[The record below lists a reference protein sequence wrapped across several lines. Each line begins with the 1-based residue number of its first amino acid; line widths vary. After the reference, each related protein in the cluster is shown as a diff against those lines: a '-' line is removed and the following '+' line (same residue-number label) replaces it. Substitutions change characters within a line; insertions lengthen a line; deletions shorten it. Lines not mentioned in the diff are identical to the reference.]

1 MRSSREVT
9 SSPPDEHT
17 PARIAKPA
25 SQRDEK
31 LGATGKD
38 TQFLQSQHGSTQE
51 MAEETAQK
59 GALRNSMPVMN
70 WAKQEVGDSEQR
82 QSLRRS

>member
-1 MRSSREVT
+1 MA
-9 SSPPDEHT
+9 DE
-17 PARIAKPA
+17 I
-25 SQRDEK
+25 
-31 LGATGKD
+31 
-38 TQFLQSQHGSTQE
+38 
-51 MAEETAQK
+51 AQK